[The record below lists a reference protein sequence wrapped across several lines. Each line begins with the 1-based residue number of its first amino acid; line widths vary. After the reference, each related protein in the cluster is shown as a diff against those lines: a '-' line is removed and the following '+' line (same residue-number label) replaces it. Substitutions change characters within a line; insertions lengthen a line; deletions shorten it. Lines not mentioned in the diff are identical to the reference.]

1 VDEPDTEYGTPEGRA
16 MIRLL
21 WDPPPPPTRGPRQRL
36 TLEQVVAAAV
46 EVAATQGI
54 DELSMRKV
62 AQHLGVGAMSLY
74 TYVPGKDELFELMI
88 DRAWAGRRLPQRD
101 LPWRA
106 QVEFHAREA
115 WRMYQEHPWL
125 IRSNLWRMPLGPHVL
140 DAQEDLYRAV
150 ALTGL
155 PEATVSRVANL
166 VESHVFGAAR
176 AAVTDTSVSARTG
189 VTQDDYYES
198 RSSFWGT
205 YYTAGRFPTMTRIW
219 EKGGFDEE
227 YSDDTWEFGL
237 RLLLDGVERLAAAG
251 SGGQGGPD
259 GSDR

>member
-1 VDEPDTEYGTPEGRA
+1 
-16 MIRLL
+16 MLRLL
-21 WDPPPPPTRGPRQRL
+21 WDPPPPPTRGPKQRL
-36 TLEQVVAAAV
+36 TLAQVVAAAM
-46 EVAATQGI
+46 EVASELGV

-88 DRAWAGRRLPQRD
+88 DRAYADRVMPDRA

-106 QVEFHAREA
+106 QVEFHAQEA
-115 WRMYQEHPWL
+115 WRMYQEHRWL

-155 PEATVSRVANL
+155 PEGMVARVAGL

-176 AAVTDTSVSARTG
+176 AAVTDTSLASKTG
-189 VTQDDYYES
+189 VSTDDYWES
-198 RSSFWGT
+198 RAGFWGT
-205 YYTAGRFPTMTRIW
+205 YFSTERFPTMTRIW
-219 EKGGFDEE
+219 EKGGFD
-227 YSDDTWEFGL
+227 DDCPEQAWELGL
-237 RLLLDGVERLAAAG
+237 ALLLDGVERLVQAGEAAAR
-251 SGGQGGPD
+251 P
-259 GSDR
+259 

>member
-1 VDEPDTEYGTPEGRA
+1 MDEPGGGQGGDEGAEWGTAEGRA

-21 WDPPPPPTRGPRQRL
+21 WDPPPPPTRGPRQKL
-36 TLEQVVAAAV
+36 TLDQVVTGAI
-46 EVAATQGI
+46 EVADAHGV

-88 DRAWAGRRLPQRD
+88 DRAWAGRAMPDRE

-106 QVEFHAREA
+106 QVEFHAGEA
-115 WRMYQEHPWL
+115 WRMYQANPWL
-125 IRSNLWRMPLGPHVL
+125 IRSNLWRMPMGPHVL

-155 PEATVSRVANL
+155 PEGTVGRVAGL

-176 AAVTDTSVSARTG
+176 SAVTDTSLSARTG
-189 VTQDDYYES
+189 VGYDDYWES

-205 YYTAGRFPTMTRIW
+205 YYSLERFPTMTRIW

-227 YSDDTWEFGL
+227 YSDEAWEFGL
-237 RLLLDGVERLAAAG
+237 RLLLDGVERLT
-251 SGGQGGPD
+251 D
-259 GSDR
+259 GDT